1 MVIVPFVVSLVLL
14 VALVVLGTKL
24 REAKRER
31 VIRELMFPPGLIDAL
46 GEKHPQ
52 LTLKDRQ
59 LVAHA
64 LRQFF
69 LAYLRGKRRPVT
81 MPSQVADDLWHGFIL
96 HTRAYAA
103 FCRDAFGGFL
113 HHTPAAALGGAKA
126 TNAGLR
132 RVFWHACL
140 EENINPRKPT
150 RLPLLFALDRKLAIA
165 GGFHY
170 LLDCRPARAA
180 AAAGGAEAGVS
191 VHCASDISDSSI
203 DGGTDGF
210 GGDGGGSGGG
220 GASGDGGDGG
230 GGCGGE

>member
-1 MVIVPFVVSLVLL
+1 MVLL
-14 VALVVLGTKL
+14 PVLVSIALAIALVVVASRL
-24 REAKRER
+24 RLAGRER
-31 VIRELMFPPGLIDAL
+31 AIRELMFPPGVIESL
-46 GEKHPQ
+46 GRSHPQ
-52 LTLKDRQ
+52 LSLKDRQ

-69 LAYLRGKRRPVT
+69 LAYHRSGYRPVT
-81 MPSQVADDLWHGFIL
+81 MPSQAADDLWHAFIL
-96 HTRAYAA
+96 HTRAYEA
-103 FCRDAFGGFL
+103 FCRRAFGRFL
-113 HHTPAAALGGAKA
+113 HHVPAAALGGDKA

-132 RVFWHACL
+132 RVFWYTCL

-165 GGFHY
+165 GGFAW

-180 AAAGGAEAGVS
+180 AAASGEAGLA
-191 VHCASDISDSSI
+191 VHCASDIDDAGI

-230 GGCGGE
+230 GCGGE